1 MHFRFFVVLSFTL
14 LLSGCAAGN
23 SDNDARR
30 LERYLLDGERA
41 RQENDLER
49 AERLFRLSVAHG
61 MKLGNN
67 NWRLALAEG
76 RLGRVL
82 ADNQKADES
91 RKVLSACIEHFRSAS
106 ADSPES
112 ANLIAKERG
121 EADSLLG
128 LLLVEDNDVNSARP
142 YLEEA
147 VAMLAPYWSQS
158 EEARDT
164 LSGIGYARALYGLAK
179 IRQHDR
185 DEVGVLKNL
194 RAALDVI
201 DEERVP
207 VPLRNDVAEAYCA
220 SLRSAGKMSEAA
232 EAAHRQEEYER
243 FNPGGPK
250 AVARDAWRDAFAKGR
265 EAAHDDHGDKAE
277 QFFAEAFKQ
286 VRLYE
291 KDGDDAL
298 QTLFEWSRVKQRNG
312 DAAGADE
319 LLHQAEAMAIKV
331 GGPRSVQYD
340 NYMQAKDRVLKLQHK
355 YQEEE
360 ALLLSQIKLREELRG
375 KDNFHVG
382 ETLQRLSSCRYRL
395 DKLAQ
400 ALADSKS
407 AIAIFK
413 KTPQRNLKELKEAY
427 DDLISMLEKAGDEE
441 EVRKYKFERAL
452 LRRDAIKWDR
462 EQHRQ

>member
-1 MHFRFFVVLSFTL
+1 
-14 LLSGCAAGN
+14 
-23 SDNDARR
+23 
-30 LERYLLDGERA
+30 
-41 RQENDLER
+41 
-49 AERLFRLSVAHG
+49 
-61 MKLGNN
+61 MKVGKN
-67 NWRLALAEG
+67 NWRLALAQG
-76 RLGRVL
+76 RLGKVL
-82 ADNQKADES
+82 AGNQKADEA
-91 RKVLSACIEHFRSAS
+91 RKVLSASIENFRAAS
-106 ADSPES
+106 TDSPDI

-128 LLLVEDNDVNSARP
+128 MLLVENNDWNAARP

-147 VAMLAPYWSQS
+147 VAMLAPYWSKS

-164 LSGIGYARALYGLAK
+164 LAGIGYARALYGLAK

-185 DEVGVLKNL
+185 DEDGAMKNFHS
-194 RAALDVI
+194 ALAVI

-207 VPLRNDVAEAYCA
+207 VPLRDDVSEAYCA
-220 SLRSAGKMSEAA
+220 LLKSAGKVREAA
-232 EAAHRQEEYER
+232 EVARKQEEYER

-250 AVARDAWRDAFAKGR
+250 AIARDAWRDAFAKGR

-277 QFFAEAFKQ
+277 QYFAEAFKQ

-312 DAAGADE
+312 DAAGADA
-319 LLHQAEAMAIKV
+319 LLQKAEEMAIKV

-360 ALLLSQIKLREELRG
+360 ALLLGQIKLREELRG

-382 ETLQRLSSCRYRL
+382 ETLKRLSSCRYRL
-395 DKLAQ
+395 NKLPE

-427 DDLISMLEKAGDEE
+427 DDLISMLEKAGDAE
-441 EVRKYKFERAL
+441 EVRKYKFERAV
-452 LRRDAIKWDR
+452 LRRDAIKWDS